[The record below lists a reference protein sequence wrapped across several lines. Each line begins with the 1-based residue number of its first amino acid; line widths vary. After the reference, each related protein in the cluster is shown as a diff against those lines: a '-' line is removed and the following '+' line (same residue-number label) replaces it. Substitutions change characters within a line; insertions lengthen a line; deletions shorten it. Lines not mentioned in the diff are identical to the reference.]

1 MNAKSDILDIRM
13 VLHRQTDSAVHVSED
28 GDESRAV
35 WLPLSQI
42 EMSPAKTR
50 GAGLLPH
57 VDLQIPQWLA
67 EKRRLA

>member
-1 MNAKSDILDIRM
+1 MKHDILEMRM
-13 VLHRQTDSAVHVSED
+13 VWHFETDSAVLVSED
-28 GDESRAV
+28 GDRAKAV
-35 WLPLSQI
+35 WLPLKSI

-67 EKRRLA
+67 EKKRLV